1 MTQDTQENYICVF
14 SMPAPVRL
22 EPAKLLVAHLAGGRV
37 PHVGAEVVDVRPG
50 APAAQPARLALARV
64 LVVQVLGERVGV
76 VVGEEALH
84 AHQLLG
90 VAGAVLAQGGLVGE
104 ALGNIE
110 GKRLSISHY
119 FNVHKIIDHFND

>member
-1 MTQDTQENYICVF
+1 MKNGSTLPFIVAR
-14 SMPAPVRL
+14 SVPVGLQAL
-22 EPAKLLVAHLAGGRV
+22 ELLVADLADGRIV
-37 PHVGAEVVDVRPG
+37 VSRAEVVHVLPRP
-50 APAAQPARLALARV
+50 APAVPAQLVLARV

-119 FNVHKIIDHFND
+119 FYVHKIIDHFND